1 MKIYIDNDHLPEDKK
16 KRPTAEEEDEGHDG
30 SNQHHCTQL
39 LCLFYHLERVK
50 VTLVTVGSAL
60 GSVLASGRRRVM

>member
-50 VTLVTVGSAL
+50 VTLVSL
-60 GSVLASGRRRVM
+60 F